1 VAWRGV
7 AWRGAA
13 WLAWLCGLVCLTLLA
28 GDVGEVL
35 TQARTVTL
43 TQTLTPTLSTDPNPD
58 PRPHLTHIAVRRRR
72 QSLCARGRA

>member
-1 VAWRGV
+1 MAWRGV

-43 TQTLTPTLSTDPNPD
+43 TQTLTPQPCPLTLT
-58 PRPHLTHIAVRRRR
+58 LTLALI
-72 QSLCARGRA
+72 